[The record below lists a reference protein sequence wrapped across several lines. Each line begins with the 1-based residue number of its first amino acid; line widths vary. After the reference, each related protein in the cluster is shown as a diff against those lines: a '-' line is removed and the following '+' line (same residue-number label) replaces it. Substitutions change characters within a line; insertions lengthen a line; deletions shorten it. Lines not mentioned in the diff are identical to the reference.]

1 MATLTAV
8 DGRPAIDSAFD
19 VELLRAGMG
28 GFAEDVGMELVEA
41 DGDHVVLDLKI
52 TPRLHQP
59 YGIVHGGIHCAL
71 VETAASI
78 GAAVWLGGDG
88 KVVGVSNQ
96 TDFLRAVSEGT
107 LRTTATPIHRGR
119 LQQLWAVDITDESGR
134 LVAKGQVRL
143 QNLRGA

>member
-1 MATLTAV
+1 MATLAAV
-8 DGRPAIDSAFD
+8 DARPAIDSAFS
-19 VELLRAGMG
+19 EKLLRAGMG
-28 GFAEDVGMELVEA
+28 GFAEDIGIGLVQA
-41 DGDHVVLDLKI
+41 DGDRVVLDLEI

-78 GAAVWLGGDG
+78 GAAVWLGADG

-119 LQQLWAVDITDESGR
+119 LQQLWAVDVTDESGR

-143 QNLRGA
+143 QNLRDA